1 MTNDIVP
8 ELIVDDEFQS
18 LIPPLS
24 EEEFE
29 SLEQRILDEGFH
41 EWEPIV
47 IWSGKNTI
55 VDGHNRYRICKEHNI
70 QFVTVEREFA
80 NRDAVKIW
88 IIEHQF
94 SRRNLSKYARS
105 VLALTLE
112 PLYAAEAK
120 RMHDANGGDH
130 GNQHTGGKVAARQIS
145 DTPPKVRTDEQLA
158 KLAGTSRD
166 TIRKVKVI
174 ETEAAKGNQTAI
186 VARDEIRDGKKS
198 INAAYI
204 DIRPKA
210 DKSDRRPL
218 CTICG
223 KPIDEGDSYDHN
235 RFKHKSCASADTE
248 EHRGLK
254 GGRAGARLR
263 NADYD
268 LLHNVATYTIES
280 LVDVLTASVK
290 SIDESISTSI
300 ALNERKGV
308 VLTAEKKQRIESAI
322 SSLYDAINQ
331 IKD

>member
-1 MTNDIVP
+1 MTNAIVS
-8 ELIVDDEFQS
+8 ELIVDDEFRS

-29 SLEQRILDEGFH
+29 GLEKDILTNGFH
-41 EWEPIV
+41 DWEPIV
-47 IWSGKNTI
+47 TWNGTI
-55 VDGHNRYRICKEHNI
+55 VDGHNRYRICQENGIEYKTIE
-70 QFVTVEREFA
+70 QEFA
-80 NRDAVKIW
+80 SRDAAKIW
-88 IIEHQF
+88 IVEHQF

-105 VLALTLE
+105 VLALQLE

-120 RMHDANGGDH
+120 RRQAEYH
-130 GNQHTGGKVAARQIS
+130 GNQYESGVRQKS
-145 DTPPKVRTDEQLA
+145 DEVQTPTRTDEQLA

-268 LLHNVATYTIES
+268 LLHNVATYTVES
-280 LVDVLTASVK
+280 LVVVLTASVK
-290 SIDESISTSI
+290 SMDESISTSI

>member
-8 ELIVDDEFQS
+8 ELIVDDEFRS

-29 SLEQRILDEGFH
+29 GLEKDILTNGFH
-41 EWEPIV
+41 DWEPIV
-47 IWSGKNTI
+47 TWNGTI
-55 VDGHNRYRICKEHNI
+55 VDGHNRYRICQENGI
-70 QFVTVEREFA
+70 EFRTVEREFA
-80 NRDAVKIW
+80 SRDDAKIW
-88 IIEHQF
+88 IVEHQF
-94 SRRNLSKYARS
+94 HRRNLSKYDRS
-105 VLALTLE
+105 VLALELE

-120 RMHDANGGDH
+120 RRMSDGG
-130 GNQHTGGKVAARQIS
+130 NSSKVGRQIS
-145 DTPPKVRTDEQLA
+145 DNPQRTDEQLA
-158 KLAGTSRD
+158 KLAGVSRD
-166 TIRKVKVI
+166 TIRKVKVV
-174 ETEAAKGNQTAI
+174 EQEAKKGNQTAI

-235 RFKHKSCASADTE
+235 RFKHKSCASIDTE

-268 LLHNVATYTIES
+268 LLHNVATYTVES
-280 LVDVLTASVK
+280 LVVVLTASVK
-290 SIDESISTSI
+290 SMDESISTSI